1 MAKLEMP
8 IRETIQAYC
17 RDTAGE
23 HDRDRSWEHCYRYFK
38 LHSPE
43 KLAADRSHAALQLGF
58 YLASWGM
65 YRGSCFLLKYA
76 YTAHLGV
83 IEQLAAPEF
92 TSLWQHEFG
101 PTEDGRKLIPVILAS
116 VTAIR
121 EAYRPFAPNSED
133 RQASDTLVTKILLG
147 TFGCFPACDRYFID
161 GTKSVGLK
169 GPYVNSKLIEDLLA
183 FWLSPIPAGHGA
195 DKRWLE
201 MFQQNDSD
209 ISGKLE
215 RRKENLQQLLKDS
228 APRLVICY
236 GHTKANAFAD
246 LLGISWV
253 WKSEQIST
261 SADEKCLLLPFF
273 GQGHMSRS
281 VIETLLRDNL
291 LS

>member
-169 GPYVNSKLIEDLLA
+169 GRYVNSKLIEDLLA
-183 FWLSPIPAGHGA
+183 FCSEHLAEFQTERAALEKASGFRFPLMKVVDMYFWQVGYRLEVTKTALSPTTT
-195 DKRWLE
+195 
-201 MFQQNDSD
+201 F
-209 ISGKLE
+209 
-215 RRKENLQQLLKDS
+215 
-228 APRLVICY
+228 
-236 GHTKANAFAD
+236 
-246 LLGISWV
+246 
-253 WKSEQIST
+253 
-261 SADEKCLLLPFF
+261 
-273 GQGHMSRS
+273 
-281 VIETLLRDNL
+281 
-291 LS
+291 